1 MGRGPGDRRSP
12 RVRAVCFDHEVTSVR
27 GVQMPMHRPLTCGD
41 AIRRRGQSQ
50 ISLIPPLQ
58 VRQQVRGPFDL
69 RIGRGLWRC
78 GPRMV
83 HIARLIGSCVRSRHA
98 ERASGPVSGLL
109 WAPADGLRRTSQ
121 QRAADGRSP
130 DVGKNFPAD
139 AHLAWRWH
147 HRRETLHVYGSA
159 AEGYIVAPHPP
170 TNRGARP
177 QSHRRSSL
185 TVVRV
190 IRGMLHGA
198 RAIVD

>member
-1 MGRGPGDRRSP
+1 VIGDHRCPPGVLRSWGEP
-12 RVRAVCFDHEVTSVR
+12 LKRCADAHARA
-27 GVQMPMHRPLTCGD
+27 
-41 AIRRRGQSQ
+41 A
-50 ISLIPPLQ
+50 
-58 VRQQVRGPFDL
+58 DL
-69 RIGRGLWRC
+69 RRCATPQRSVAGFGDPPATSKTAGQRPFRSSDREGLLRC

-121 QRAADGRSP
+121 QRVADGRSP

-147 HRRETLHVYGSA
+147 HRWETLHVYGSA
-159 AEGYIVAPHPP
+159 GEGYIVAPHPP

-177 QSHRRSSL
+177 QSHWRSSL